1 MSSKRFKK
9 LPEKTSDLPSEAVDK
24 LIPILKQNCTTKFDE
39 SLDISLQ
46 INNKQK
52 KNEINIRTVINLR
65 GPREDLVD
73 QMERRVCKNLNLS
86 LIEFK
91 LHSRGAPTIDQ
102 IFLSKK
108 LFGEIEY
115 PALIHCKSGADRTG
129 LMASLYLI
137 NKGIDVDEAKKQL
150 SFKYLH
156 IRLAKSGILDHFF
169 ESFIEYRKKNN
180 KISFWEWSKKYYN
193 PKELKIS
200 FKINFVRVFFDSLMR
215 RE

>member
-1 MSSKRFKK
+1 MSIIGESFAEWKQRIFFDHGFLREIYPNIWKIDNDLYRSAQPSPKLFQKFKK
-9 LPEKTSDLPSEAVDK
+9 
-24 LIPILKQNCTTKFDE
+24 QG
-39 SLDISLQ
+39 
-46 INNKQK
+46 
-52 KNEINIRTVINLR
+52 IRTVINLR
-65 GPREDLVD
+65 GSREDLVD
-73 QMERRVCKNLNLS
+73 QMERRVCKNLNLN

-129 LMASLYLI
+129 LMATLYLI

-169 ESFIEYRKKNN
+169 ESFHWGNHALIIGGTRLGVRGTAAPELHNTILYQA
-180 KISFWEWSKKYYN
+180 SKN
-193 PKELKIS
+193 PKGKRGWG
-200 FKINFVRVFFDSLMR
+200 KM
-215 RE
+215 

>member
-1 MSSKRFKK
+1 MSIIGESFAEWKQRIFFDHGFLREIYPNIWKIDNDLYRSAQPSPKLFQKFKK
-9 LPEKTSDLPSEAVDK
+9 
-24 LIPILKQNCTTKFDE
+24 QG
-39 SLDISLQ
+39 
-46 INNKQK
+46 
-52 KNEINIRTVINLR
+52 IRTVINLR
-65 GPREDLVD
+65 GSREDLVD

-108 LFGEIEY
+108 LFGEIDY

-129 LMASLYLI
+129 LMATLYLI

>member
-1 MSSKRFKK
+1 MFN
-9 LPEKTSDLPSEAVDK
+9 PD
-24 LIPILKQNCTTKFDE
+24 ILTT
-39 SLDISLQ
+39 
-46 INNKQK
+46 
-52 KNEINIRTVINLR
+52 NLLR
-65 GPREDLVD
+65 ASR
-73 QMERRVCKNLNLS
+73 KNLNLS

-193 PKELKIS
+193 PKVLKIS